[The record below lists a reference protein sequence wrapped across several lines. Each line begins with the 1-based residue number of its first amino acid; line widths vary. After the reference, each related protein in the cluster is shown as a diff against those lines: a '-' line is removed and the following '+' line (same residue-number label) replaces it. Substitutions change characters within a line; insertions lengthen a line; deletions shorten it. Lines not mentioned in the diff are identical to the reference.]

1 MDLSKEQEKIL
12 EDFLEE
18 KNQENKRLKEN
29 KAINDGK
36 EIAWYAALVNA
47 NFATRFE
54 LDRQLLTIASAAIG
68 LLVAFMN
75 KITSCWLSVLWLI
88 SGMVFLITIILALN
102 IFKNNRY
109 LLENIINGKDVS
121 LLDESLKNKDTIM
134 KWSFIIGV
142 ISLFLIAVL
151 NLNVLT
157 GV

>member
-1 MDLSKEQEKIL
+1 MNLSKEEKKIL
-12 EDFLEE
+12 KDFLEE
-18 KNQENKRLKEN
+18 KKQENKRLKEN

-36 EIAWYAALVNA
+36 EIEWYAALVNA

-75 KITSCWLSVLWLI
+75 QITSCWLSVLWLI
-88 SGMVFLITIILALN
+88 SGMSFLITIILALN

-121 LLDESLKNKDTIM
+121 LLDVSLKNKDTIM
-134 KWSFIIGV
+134 KWSFIMGV
-142 ISLFLIAVL
+142 ISLFFIAVL
-151 NLNVLT
+151 NLNIFI

>member
-1 MDLSKEQEKIL
+1 MNLSKEEEKIL
-12 EDFLEE
+12 KGFLEE

-36 EIAWYAALVNA
+36 EIEWYAALVNA

-68 LLVAFMN
+68 LLVTFMN

-88 SGMVFLITIILALN
+88 SGMCFLITIILALN